1 MIIGITDNWNQGG
14 NVSSSG
20 AKLFIRQPDGN
31 QAGRNGALA
40 RAAALLN
47 EKDFDKAQYL
57 LVVYGQQKRKWGMAT
72 TQATWTA
79 QTQQV
84 HEDMFFGSERGH

>member
-1 MIIGITDNWNQGG
+1 MATKLAGLGPLQEQEWLRNHIG
-14 NVSSSG
+14 
-20 AKLFIRQPDGN
+20 PDGN
-31 QAGRNGALA
+31 QVGRNGALA

-47 EKDFDKAQYL
+47 EKDFDMAQYL

-72 TQATWTA
+72 TQATCTA

-84 HEDMFFGSERGH
+84 HEDMFLFGSERGH